1 MQDTTRD
8 DLMQRS
14 ADARAVVTF
23 DPSDLAELQKREE
36 FSVSLRHAAATAAS
50 LAAKRYATV
59 FENAH
64 QVLLDAVQCRIT
76 TDTGSIHIEVG
87 LQALA
92 KTDVSAVA
100 LYAASCAALSV
111 LGTMEGRTLKGI
123 ALHVELLESTGGRRS
138 EPVSLGKNLSAGV
151 IVLSDT
157 RAAGRMKD
165 DSGPAARDHLEG
177 YGIRVAEYAVIPDD
191 ADALAKLLTEFADKK
206 HLDIVVTSG
215 GTGLG
220 PRDVTPDVTSK
231 LIDREVPGISEAI
244 RQYGQRRT
252 PFSMLSRATAGLRG
266 STLLLNLPGSPAGVR
281 ESLDA
286 VFPEVLHV
294 FKMLQGGGHG

>member
-1 MQDTTRD
+1 
-8 DLMQRS
+8 
-14 ADARAVVTF
+14 
-23 DPSDLAELQKREE
+23 
-36 FSVSLRHAAATAAS
+36 
-50 LAAKRYATV
+50 
-59 FENAH
+59 
-64 QVLLDAVQCRIT
+64 
-76 TDTGSIHIEVG
+76 
-87 LQALA
+87 
-92 KTDVSAVA
+92 
-100 LYAASCAALSV
+100 
-111 LGTMEGRTLKGI
+111 
-123 ALHVELLESTGGRRS
+123 
-138 EPVSLGKNLSAGV
+138 V

-157 RAAGRMKD
+157 RAAGGMKEE
-165 DSGPAARDHLEG
+165 SGPAARDHLEG

-244 RQYGQRRT
+244 RQHGQRRT